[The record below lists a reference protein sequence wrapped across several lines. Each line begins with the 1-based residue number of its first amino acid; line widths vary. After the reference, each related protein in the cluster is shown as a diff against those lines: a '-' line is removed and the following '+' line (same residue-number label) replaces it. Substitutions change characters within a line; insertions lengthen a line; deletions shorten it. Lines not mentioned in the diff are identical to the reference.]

1 MVKNPPANAG
11 DVKEEGYITGWRRSL
26 GVENG
31 NTLLYFHLEIS
42 QATTHELQRI
52 GHN

>member
-11 DVKEEGYITGWRRSL
+11 DVKEEGYIYGWGRSL

-42 QATTHELQRI
+42 QATKHELAK
-52 GHN
+52 NWT